1 MLLREEEQALKKAL
15 YVSLKEVKSDLEPTN
30 QLESQP
36 KKAKLEEGV
45 NEPETPKDGDLS
57 SKAEKTLPK
66 EKSKE
71 KQVKRRRRKKIVKER
86 NDDEDNQSSNSVSPK
101 VTGNECKDFTKKY
114 RKSGLSLKK
123 VNPFVFS
130 KLQPAL
136 GFHGDKNGH
145 SRFEDTLDPS
155 RYVTTIYSI

>member
-15 YVSLKEVKSDLEPTN
+15 YVSLKEVKSDPESTN
-30 QLESQP
+30 QFESRP

-45 NEPETPKDGDLS
+45 NKPDTPQDGDLS
-57 SKAEKTLPK
+57 NKAEKSFCK

-71 KQVKRRRRKKIVKER
+71 KLVKRRRRKKVVK
-86 NDDEDNQSSNSVSPK
+86 NKEDNKKSANSVSPE
-101 VTGNECKDFTKKY
+101 VTGNECKDSIKKT

-145 SRFEDTLDPS
+145 RRFDDTLDPS
-155 RYVTTIYSI
+155 R